1 MKQEGFMS
9 VKHPSNRKIM
19 AIAKV
24 AIWLAPVEQRHVA
37 RFRQMVVSGSL

>member
-24 AIWLAPVEQRHVA
+24 AAWLTPVEQRHVA
-37 RFRQMVVSGSL
+37 RFRKMVVSGYL